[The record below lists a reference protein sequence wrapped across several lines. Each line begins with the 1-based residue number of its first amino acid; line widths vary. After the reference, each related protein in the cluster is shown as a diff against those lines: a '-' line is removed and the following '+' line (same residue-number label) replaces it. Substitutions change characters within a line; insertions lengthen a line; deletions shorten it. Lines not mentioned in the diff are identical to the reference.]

1 VIVDNEGAVRP
12 FGRQIWLSSDRR
24 AVVGIR
30 QVTEAISMTITG
42 IMSSAVLAI
51 LLCLPSQAPGSDGGW
66 GYVIEKLVA
75 DGVERKQVDRAYA
88 RLPRFSRVGF
98 SIDPV
103 ESGAMYRKL
112 RSERSV
118 SAARACRARHDE
130 WLDATEARSGVS
142 ASVVSA
148 LLHVETSCGAYT
160 GRSIV
165 LHRLSRLAMANEP
178 ANLRYNIERWTA
190 GEPATRRNEIALR
203 VRERGRYLEET
214 FYPEVLAT
222 FELAKKLDI
231 DPLGIRGSESGAF
244 GLPQFLPSSYLRFG
258 VDGNGNGR
266 VSMYEP
272 ADAIASAANYLVAH
286 GWRPDLTRADKRR
299 VLWAYNRSEAYIDTV
314 LTLTDRI
321 EESHPSII
329 VQAAA
334 SPAPSDADGAPLAP
348 TE

>member
-1 VIVDNEGAVRP
+1 MI
-12 FGRQIWLSSDRR
+12 R
-24 AVVGIR
+24 A
-30 QVTEAISMTITG
+30 ITG
-42 IMSSAVLAI
+42 ILSSAVVAV
-51 LLCLPSQAPGSDGGW
+51 LLCLGSPARASDGGW
-66 GYVIEKLVA
+66 GYVIEQLVA
-75 DGVERKQVDRAYA
+75 DGIERGQVDRAYA

-112 RSERSV
+112 LSAPSV
-118 SAARACRARHDE
+118 SAARACRARLDE
-130 WLDATEARSGVS
+130 WLEATEARSGVP

-148 LLHVETSCGAYT
+148 LLHVETRCGAYT

-178 ANLRYNIERWTA
+178 ANLRSNIERWTT
-190 GEPATRRNEIALR
+190 GQPATRRTAIEQQ
-203 VRERGRYLEET
+203 VRERARYLEDT

-222 FELAKKLDI
+222 FQLAQKLDI
-231 DPLGIRGSESGAF
+231 DPLDIRGSVSGAF
-244 GLPQFLPSSYLRFG
+244 GLPQFLPSSYLRFA
-258 VDGNGNGR
+258 VDGNGNGK

-272 ADAIASAANYLVAH
+272 ADAVASAANYLVAH
-286 GWRPDLTRADKRR
+286 GWRRNLTRAEKRR
-299 VLWAYNRSEAYIDTV
+299 VLWSYNRSDAYIDTV

-321 EESHPSII
+321 EESYPSII

-334 SPAPSDADGAPLAP
+334 SPAPGDADGASGAP